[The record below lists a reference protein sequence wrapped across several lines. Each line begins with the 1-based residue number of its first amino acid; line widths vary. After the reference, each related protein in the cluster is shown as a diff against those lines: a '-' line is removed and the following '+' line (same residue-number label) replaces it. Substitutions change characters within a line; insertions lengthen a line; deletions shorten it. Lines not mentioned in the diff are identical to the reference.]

1 MDKFVD
7 VMRFIQ
13 EADEI
18 LVVAHVN
25 PDGDAV
31 SSTLATAEIIRFLGK
46 PITMVNQSP
55 VPDKFSFLS
64 GAGDILQPDQLD
76 HDYRYVIAL
85 DCGDE
90 GRIGSVRNYFTDD
103 VQIVNIDHHISNDY
117 FGTINIV
124 EETASTTEILF
135 QWIEEAEIP
144 WTQPL
149 AMMIY
154 TGLLTDTGGFR
165 YSNTTPQVLR
175 QAAHLVEL
183 GIPAHQ
189 IADQV
194 LETITMEQL
203 QLLQVALRTL
213 KRSEDGQVAWMTMR
227 FEDLKDISS
236 NEDLDGIVN
245 YARNIEGV
253 DVGLLFR
260 ETEDHD
266 VKVSF
271 RSRELV
277 DVAKI
282 AKSLGGGGHAR
293 AAGCT
298 LLNIT
303 VDEAEKV
310 VLSRVHAQ
318 LESEQS

>member
-1 MDKFVD
+1 MNKFAD

-18 LVVAHVN
+18 LVVSHVN

-31 SSTLATAEIIRFLGK
+31 SSTLAAAEIIRFLGK
-46 PITMVNQSP
+46 SITMVNESP

-64 GAGDILQPDQLD
+64 GAGDILQPEQLT
-76 HDYRYVIAL
+76 HDYRFVVAL

-90 GRIGSVRNYFTDD
+90 GRIGSVREKFTDD

-117 FGTINIV
+117 FGMINVV
-124 EETASTTEILF
+124 EEAAATAEILF
-135 QWIEEAEIP
+135 QWIEEVQIP
-144 WTQPL
+144 WTHSL
-149 AMMIY
+149 ATMIY

-183 GIPAHQ
+183 GIPAYQ

-194 LETITMEQL
+194 LETTTIEHL
-203 QLLQVALRTL
+203 QLLQTALHTL
-213 KRSEDGQVAWMTMR
+213 QRSEDGWVAWMTMYV
-227 FEDLKDISS
+227 EDLRKVST

-260 ETEDHD
+260 ETEDNS
-266 VKVSF
+266 VKVSL
-271 RSRELV
+271 RSRARV

-303 VDEAEKV
+303 VDEAKKL

-318 LESEQS
+318 LESELS